1 MRESEELELA
11 EMIISA
17 NKGVKEDQCSLAT
30 SYAEGSY
37 GLKQDMIK
45 AIFWWTKAADNNDAQ
60 SMKNLWYTYKVM
72 FLNLLILIKKS
83 WKTKRKKAIKKQL
96 ICFALSEMI

>member
-60 SMKNLWYTYKVM
+60 SMKNLWYTYKESN
-72 FLNLLILIKKS
+72 FSELADSYKK
-83 WKTKRKKAIKKQL
+83 KLENEAQQL
-96 ICFALSEMI
+96 ICFALSKMI

>member
-37 GLKQDMIK
+37 GLKQDM
-45 AIFWWTKAADNNDAQ
+45 
-60 SMKNLWYTYKVM
+60 
-72 FLNLLILIKKS
+72 
-83 WKTKRKKAIKKQL
+83 KKAIILMRSMKKYHRLKNSKFIRRQ
-96 ICFALSEMI
+96 I